1 MLTSITREYS
11 MPHIK
16 RSLLKAFAVALLIP
30 GLAIAAPTPPD
41 ELARGTI
48 QSVLDEMDGHRDEL
62 RQNPQ
67 QLHALINSEMVP
79 LIDLP
84 YMSQLVLGRAWRT
97 ATPEQRKRFQTAF
110 KNMLV
115 RTYGNGLL
123 SFDGSQDIEY
133 QPVRA
138 EQGADDVTFRAIVT
152 TDDGQKTPVTFQ
164 MHVVNDEWKIYDGSV
179 GNLSFVTNYRG
190 QFKSQLRNGG
200 LESLIERMEDRYN
213 PGG

>member
-1 MLTSITREYS
+1 MS
-11 MPHIK
+11 HIK
-16 RSLLKAFAVALLIP
+16 RSLLQTLAVALLIP
-30 GLAIAAPTPPD
+30 GLALAAPTPPD
-41 ELARGTI
+41 QLARETV
-48 QSVLDEMDGHRDEL
+48 QSLLDSMDGHRDEL
-62 RQNPQ
+62 RKDPTE
-67 QLHALINSEMVP
+67 LYDLINSELVP

-97 ATPEQRKRFQTAF
+97 ATPEQRKRFETAF

-123 SFDGSQDIEY
+123 SFDGNQEIEY

-138 EQGADDVTFRAIVT
+138 ADDADDITFRAVVT

-164 MHVVNDEWKIYDGSV
+164 MHVVNNEWKIYDGSV

-190 QFKSQLRNGG
+190 QFNSQIRNGG
-200 LESLIERMEDRYN
+200 LEKLIERMEDRYN
-213 PGG
+213 PAS

>member
-1 MLTSITREYS
+1 MSRIT
-11 MPHIK
+11 
-16 RSLLKAFAVALLIP
+16 RSLLKTVALGLLIP
-30 GLAIAAPTPPD
+30 SLALAAPTPPD
-41 ELARGTI
+41 QLARETV
-48 QSVLDEMDGHRDEL
+48 QSVLDSMDGRRDEL

-67 QLHALINSEMVP
+67 ELYELINQELVP

-97 ATPEQRKRFQTAF
+97 ATPEQRERFQTAF
-110 KNMLV
+110 KNMLI

-123 SFDGSQDIEY
+123 AFDGSQDIEY

-138 EQGADDVTFRAIVT
+138 AEGAEDITFRAVVT

-164 MHVVNDEWKIYDGSV
+164 MHVVDDEWKIYDGSV

-190 QFKSQLRNGG
+190 QFNSQIRNGG
-200 LESLIERMEDRYN
+200 LEKLIERMESRYN
-213 PGG
+213 SNG

>member
-1 MLTSITREYS
+1 MS
-11 MPHIK
+11 HIK
-16 RSLLKAFAVALLIP
+16 RSLLQTLAVALLIP
-30 GLAIAAPTPPD
+30 GLALAAPTPPD
-41 ELARGTI
+41 QLARETV
-48 QSVLDEMDGHRDEL
+48 QSLLDSMDGHRDEL
-62 RQNPQ
+62 RKDPTE
-67 QLHALINSEMVP
+67 LYDLINSELVP

-97 ATPEQRKRFQTAF
+97 ATPEQRKRFETAF

-123 SFDGSQDIEY
+123 SFDGNQEIEY

-138 EQGADDVTFRAIVT
+138 ADDADDITFRAVVT

-190 QFKSQLRNGG
+190 QFNSQIRNGG
-200 LESLIERMEDRYN
+200 LEKLIERMEDRYN
-213 PGG
+213 PAS

>member
-1 MLTSITREYS
+1 MPS
-11 MPHIK
+11 MK
-16 RSLLKAFAVALLIP
+16 RSLLKAFAVALLVP
-30 GLAIAAPTPPD
+30 GLAMAAPTPPD
-41 ELARGTI
+41 ELARGTV
-48 QSVLDEMDGHRDEL
+48 QTVLSEMDGRRDEL

-67 QLHALINSEMVP
+67 QLYQLIDEELVP

-97 ATPEQRKRFQTAF
+97 ATPEQRERFQVAF
-110 KNMLV
+110 KNMLI

-123 SFDGSQDIEY
+123 SFDDSQDIEY

-138 EQGADDVTFRAIVT
+138 AEGAEDITFRAIVT

-164 MHVVNDEWKIYDGSV
+164 MHIVDDEWKIYDGSV

-190 QFKSQLRNGG
+190 QFNSQIRNGG
-200 LESLIERMEDRYN
+200 LEKLIERMEARYN
-213 PGG
+213 AGS

>member
-1 MLTSITREYS
+1 MPS
-11 MPHIK
+11 MK

-30 GLAIAAPTPPD
+30 GLAMAAPTPPD
-41 ELARGTI
+41 ELARDTV
-48 QSVLDEMDGHRDEL
+48 QTVLSEMDGRRDEL

-67 QLHALINSEMVP
+67 QLYQLIDEELVP

-97 ATPEQRKRFQTAF
+97 ATPEQRERFQVAF
-110 KNMLV
+110 KNMLI

-138 EQGADDVTFRAIVT
+138 AEGAEDITFRAIVT

-164 MHVVNDEWKIYDGSV
+164 MHVVDDEWKIYDGSV

-190 QFKSQLRNGG
+190 QFNSQIRNGG
-200 LESLIERMEDRYN
+200 LEKLIERMEARYN
-213 PGG
+213 AGS

>member
-1 MLTSITREYS
+1 MLRMT
-11 MPHIK
+11 
-16 RSLLKAFAVALLIP
+16 RSLIKAAAVTLLVPAL
-30 GLAIAAPTPPD
+30 AFAAPTPPD
-41 ELARGTI
+41 QLARETV
-48 QSVLDEMDGHRDEL
+48 QSVMSQMDGRRNEL

-67 QLHALINSEMVP
+67 ELYQLIDNELVP

-97 ATPEQRKRFQTAF
+97 ATPEQRDRFQTAF
-110 KNMLV
+110 KNMLI

-138 EQGADDVTFRAIVT
+138 DEGAEDVTFRAIVT

-190 QFKSQLRNGG
+190 QFNSQIRNGG
-200 LESLIERMEDRYN
+200 LEKLIERMEARYN
-213 PGG
+213 QGS